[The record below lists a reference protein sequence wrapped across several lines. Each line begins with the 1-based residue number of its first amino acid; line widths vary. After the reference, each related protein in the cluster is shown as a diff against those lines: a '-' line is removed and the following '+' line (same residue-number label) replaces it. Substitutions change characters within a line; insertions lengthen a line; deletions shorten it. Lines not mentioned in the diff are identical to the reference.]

1 MRMRVAIPA
10 GVALA
15 LALLSPA
22 IPASALGAP
31 AAVRAGTATATG
43 DTLVTVGSP
52 AAPFPQNKQNEPAI
66 AVDANHPNV
75 LVAGANDEIDLAGC
89 TATGC
94 PFTPGVGLSGVYF
107 STDSGATWT
116 QPTYQ
121 GGWTARDCPGPA
133 ACQAHVGPIGTLPG
147 YFQAGLV
154 SGGDPAVAFG
164 PKPDASGH

>member
-1 MRMRVAIPA
+1 MRMYVTIPVGA
-10 GVALA
+10 ALA
-15 LALLSPA
+15 LALVFPA
-22 IPASALGAP
+22 MPAARGAP
-31 AAVRAGTATATG
+31 AAAHPGAATASG

-75 LVAGANDEIDLAGC
+75 LVAGANDELDLAGC

-94 PFTPGVGLSGVYF
+94 PFTPGVGVSGVYF
-107 STDSGATWT
+107 STDSGRIWT
-116 QPTYQ
+116 QPAYQ

-154 SGGDPAVAFG
+154 SDGDPALAFG
-164 PKPDASGH
+164 P